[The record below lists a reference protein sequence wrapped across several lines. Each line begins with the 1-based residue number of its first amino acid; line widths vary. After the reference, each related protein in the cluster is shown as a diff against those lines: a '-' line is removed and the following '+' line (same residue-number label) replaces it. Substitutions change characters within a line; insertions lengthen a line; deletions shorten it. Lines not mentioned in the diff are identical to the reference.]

1 MAHSSQHHPY
11 YNDSPAAAYHP
22 PPPDPSH
29 RFSSSSAASDYYMQH
44 QQHNQQQQHQQP
56 ASPTSSSGGTT
67 LAQGPLQLT
76 PHPDEHP
83 ASSYFPGH
91 MSAPTSPIS
100 PQNQLLIDA
109 AEAALRSLS
118 DVAAEQ
124 ENWKP
129 VLTHRTGAVV
139 YRTNKVP
146 KGQIAVFKGVAVI
159 HGFTPDA
166 IFPLIKNRQ
175 LWDNWYLDGHVVDHV
190 NENISLSYMVM
201 KPQTALSAAVATTR
215 DLALVDRTAFSPST
229 GTIAYASTSVD
240 TAKIPKHPGRVRALL
255 KLNGWVL
262 EPQIAADG
270 RSLGTKISYYIQ
282 TDVGGM
288 LPGSVVKRYLARRAL
303 VVVGVEDYL
312 RKHGAPP
319 PSGEADSAFLR
330 RATMLINP
338 NDESYMHY
346 GSDRTSSFNGS
357 KRGTLMSEAVIH
369 DPQDFRRGSV
379 DPRRPSLSEQFAPN
393 YQQPTHEYSSQYA
406 LQHQQPPQQF
416 QQPLPQHQ
424 QPQYAA
430 QGQLPAT
437 EDNLAHAET
446 ESLSDMVTI
455 DEVSDDENSRSS
467 VARSSVAPRSPSPP
481 TTDIPASDD
490 AEPASLT
497 PTSPVAS
504 PVVAEKV
511 EIVKEE
517 EPASTNPHHDSAAL
531 SLRLLRG
538 LESKESGWA
547 FHSES
552 SGVTISQKLVTGAPM
567 PMVRGDAIL
576 RGPHGATAQQI
587 LSVVKSSSARKVWDG
602 RFEDGHALVNYNL
615 DESLVMS
622 QQKGTF
628 PVSGRDFVTANMTH
642 YDDDGTIYFTA
653 TSVVDR
659 SAPVDTKR
667 VRAHLTVA
675 GWIIKPVPE
684 GVAVT
689 YIVQVDIKGSVPSS
703 IIKVI
708 QTQTPLCI
716 AEVFKFLRQK
726 HYVPFVIRNIPGVD
740 PGRAL
745 PLRSEQFEQKDGSY
759 AIEYK
764 RTGTRGRAVVLA
776 LPRAAYGPGA
786 QVTVTPRDAV
796 VVIRD
801 REEMFE
807 KVDGVAS
814 RADSV
819 LLEVTVADGASGDV
833 DVALSVRPAKSG
845 WTVNGRPLE
854 QFVAEPKVITPA
866 VAAVVAAPTAV
877 PASVKTVVMP
887 ATPEVPPAAESAKS
901 TPVARAATATTPVKT
916 ERPAPMV
923 RAATTVASAPAAPA
937 PAGPL
942 PVVPRP
948 TYVPHRHTE
957 SGVKALKYLKTLT
970 TSDAW
975 KHHSDQHG
983 VSISTIDEPGSTMPI
998 VRGDATFP
1006 AEFSVD
1012 DVISVIRCNGARK
1025 IWDARFEDGETV
1037 EWLNPNE
1044 LVFKSQ
1050 QKGQFPVSGRDFAGL
1065 QVTIFDARSATTY
1078 VVATSVVDALA
1089 PVDPKRVRAE
1099 LTVAGWIVKPAPEGG
1114 VAVTYVVKV
1123 DPRGS
1128 IPGAI
1133 VKAVSIQTPLCV
1145 AEILKYLRAN
1155 GAPPAVK
1162 VLGNTGE
1169 GIKVVVTRDAFDP
1182 RSSTYDIGYGITAD
1196 REVLGNGITTTT
1208 TKTAGLVEVT
1218 IDPRTYPAGADVHI
1232 SAAAELIAVKST
1244 PDRRFLRLYVDA
1256 YKLLTTADGKAVV
1269 DVKLTKRKGQG
1280 PVVFTANGAP
1290 VAADDSAA
1298 VMVAVKKIVQP
1309 TTTNGVPVQHAPAA
1323 VAQAATARSVATAVV
1338 STPAAAVHHQPQLVK
1353 RRAPSV
1359 SAPTAPL
1366 PPIPTSAAVPSSN
1379 TTTVA
1384 PISLSHAAKA
1394 DSNAAAASP
1403 AVTYLLALLSML
1415 LRLLRPIL
1423 APNEPAQ
1430 LPSATDPLDIRAAL
1444 HGAEPARVV
1453 IAAVVGAALSLLIVR
1468 WTLATLGRA
1477 VSAVFGIF
1485 SLGQWGVVALAALL
1499 AAAYA
1504 KEKMDAGKKKEE

>member
-1 MAHSSQHHPY
+1 MAHNHPY
-11 YNDSPAAAYHP
+11 YNDSPAAAYHAP

-29 RFSSSSAASDYYMQH
+29 RFSSSTAASDYYMQH
-44 QQHNQQQQHQQP
+44 QQQHHHQQQQHQQP

-83 ASSYFPGH
+83 ASSYFSGH
-91 MSAPTSPIS
+91 MSAAAAPIS

-319 PSGEADSAFLR
+319 PSGEADSAFLK

-338 NDESYMHY
+338 NDESFMHY
-346 GSDRTSSFNGS
+346 GSDRSSSFNGS
-357 KRGTLMSEAVIH
+357 KRGTLMSDAVIH

-393 YQQPTHEYSSQYA
+393 YQQPAHEYSSQYA

-416 QQPLPQHQ
+416 QQPPPLHQ
-424 QPQYAA
+424 QPPFAA
-430 QGQLPAT
+430 QGQLPAM

-481 TTDIPASDD
+481 TTDIPASED
-490 AEPASLT
+490 ADRASMA
-497 PTSPVAS
+497 PTSPAS

-511 EIVKEE
+511 EVVKEE

-602 RFEDGHALVNYNL
+602 RFEDGNALVNYNL

-642 YDDDGTIYFTA
+642 YDEDGTIYFTA

-740 PGRAL
+740 PGRSL
-745 PLRSEQFEQKDGSY
+745 PLRSEQFDQKDGSY

-776 LPRAAYGPGA
+776 LPRPAYGPGA

-796 VVIRD
+796 VVTRD

-819 LLEVTVADGASGDV
+819 LLEVTVADSASGDV
-833 DVALSVRPAKSG
+833 DVALSVKPAKSG
-845 WTVNGRPLE
+845 WTINGRLLE
-854 QFVAEPKVITPA
+854 QFVAEPKVIVPA
-866 VAAVVAAPTAV
+866 VAAAAAAPPSAV
-877 PASVKTVVMP
+877 PASVKAVVTP
-887 ATPEVPPAAESAKS
+887 VTPEAAPAAEPVKSA
-901 TPVARAATATTPVKT
+901 PVARAATASAPAKT
-916 ERPAPMV
+916 ERHAPMV
-923 RAATTVASAPAAPA
+923 RAATTIAAAPAAPA

-975 KHHSDQHG
+975 KHHSDQQG
-983 VSISTIDEPGSTMPI
+983 VSISTIDEPSSTMPI

-1145 AEILKYLRAN
+1145 AEVLKYLRAN

-1182 RSSTYDIGYGITAD
+1182 RSATYEIGYGIMAD
-1196 REVLGNGITTTT
+1196 KDVLGNGLTATM

-1218 IDPRTYPAGADVHI
+1218 MDPRTYPAGADVHI
-1232 SAAAELIAVKST
+1232 SVAADLIAVKST

-1256 YKLLTTADGKAVV
+1256 SKLLTTADWKAVV
-1269 DVKLTKRKGQG
+1269 DVKMTKRKGQG
-1280 PVVFTANGAP
+1280 PMVFTANGAP

-1298 VMVAVKKIVQP
+1298 LMVAVKKVVQP
-1309 TTTNGVPVQHAPAA
+1309 TSNGVPVQHAPAA
-1323 VAQAATARSVATAVV
+1323 VAQAATARSVAAAVV
-1338 STPAAAVHHQPQLVK
+1338 PTPAAAAVHHQPQVVK
-1353 RRAPSV
+1353 RRAPSM

-1366 PPIPTSAAVPSSN
+1366 PPLPASAAVSPM

-1384 PISLSHAAKA
+1384 PISSSSHIVKA
-1394 DSNAAAASP
+1394 DSDAAPASP
-1403 AVTYLLALLSML
+1403 AVTYLLAMLSML

-1468 WTLATLGRA
+1468 WTLATLARA

-1504 KEKMDAGKKKEE
+1504 KEKMDAGKKKDE

>member
-1 MAHSSQHHPY
+1 
-11 YNDSPAAAYHP
+11 
-22 PPPDPSH
+22 
-29 RFSSSSAASDYYMQH
+29 
-44 QQHNQQQQHQQP
+44 
-56 ASPTSSSGGTT
+56 
-67 LAQGPLQLT
+67 
-76 PHPDEHP
+76 
-83 ASSYFPGH
+83 

-201 KPQTALSAAVATTR
+201 KPQTALTR

-357 KRGTLMSEAVIH
+357 KRGTLMS
-369 DPQDFRRGSV
+369 D
-379 DPRRPSLSEQFAPN
+379 
-393 YQQPTHEYSSQYA
+393 
-406 LQHQQPPQQF
+406 
-416 QQPLPQHQ
+416 
-424 QPQYAA
+424 
-430 QGQLPAT
+430 
-437 EDNLAHAET
+437 
-446 ESLSDMVTI
+446 
-455 DEVSDDENSRSS
+455 
-467 VARSSVAPRSPSPP
+467 
-481 TTDIPASDD
+481 AS
-490 AEPASLT
+490 A
-497 PTSPVAS
+497 
-504 PVVAEKV
+504 
-511 EIVKEE
+511 
-517 EPASTNPHHDSAAL
+517 
-531 SLRLLRG
+531 
-538 LESKESGWA
+538 
-547 FHSES
+547 
-552 SGVTISQKLVTGAPM
+552 
-567 PMVRGDAIL
+567 
-576 RGPHGATAQQI
+576 
-587 LSVVKSSSARKVWDG
+587 
-602 RFEDGHALVNYNL
+602 
-615 DESLVMS
+615 
-622 QQKGTF
+622 
-628 PVSGRDFVTANMTH
+628 
-642 YDDDGTIYFTA
+642 
-653 TSVVDR
+653 
-659 SAPVDTKR
+659 
-667 VRAHLTVA
+667 
-675 GWIIKPVPE
+675 
-684 GVAVT
+684 
-689 YIVQVDIKGSVPSS
+689 
-703 IIKVI
+703 
-708 QTQTPLCI
+708 
-716 AEVFKFLRQK
+716 
-726 HYVPFVIRNIPGVD
+726 
-740 PGRAL
+740 
-745 PLRSEQFEQKDGSY
+745 
-759 AIEYK
+759 
-764 RTGTRGRAVVLA
+764 
-776 LPRAAYGPGA
+776 
-786 QVTVTPRDAV
+786 
-796 VVIRD
+796 
-801 REEMFE
+801 
-807 KVDGVAS
+807 
-814 RADSV
+814 
-819 LLEVTVADGASGDV
+819 
-833 DVALSVRPAKSG
+833 
-845 WTVNGRPLE
+845 
-854 QFVAEPKVITPA
+854 
-866 VAAVVAAPTAV
+866 
-877 PASVKTVVMP
+877 
-887 ATPEVPPAAESAKS
+887 
-901 TPVARAATATTPVKT
+901 PVARAATATTPAKT

-923 RAATTVASAPAAPA
+923 RAATTIASAPAAPA

-1025 IWDARFEDGETV
+1025 IWDARFEHGETV

-1145 AEILKYLRAN
+1145 AEVLKYLRAN

-1162 VLGNTGE
+1162 
-1169 GIKVVVTRDAFDP
+1169 
-1182 RSSTYDIGYGITAD
+1182 
-1196 REVLGNGITTTT
+1196 
-1208 TKTAGLVEVT
+1208 
-1218 IDPRTYPAGADVHI
+1218 
-1232 SAAAELIAVKST
+1232 
-1244 PDRRFLRLYVDA
+1244 
-1256 YKLLTTADGKAVV
+1256 
-1269 DVKLTKRKGQG
+1269 
-1280 PVVFTANGAP
+1280 
-1290 VAADDSAA
+1290 
-1298 VMVAVKKIVQP
+1298 
-1309 TTTNGVPVQHAPAA
+1309 
-1323 VAQAATARSVATAVV
+1323 
-1338 STPAAAVHHQPQLVK
+1338 
-1353 RRAPSV
+1353 
-1359 SAPTAPL
+1359 
-1366 PPIPTSAAVPSSN
+1366 
-1379 TTTVA
+1379 
-1384 PISLSHAAKA
+1384 
-1394 DSNAAAASP
+1394 
-1403 AVTYLLALLSML
+1403 
-1415 LRLLRPIL
+1415 
-1423 APNEPAQ
+1423 
-1430 LPSATDPLDIRAAL
+1430 
-1444 HGAEPARVV
+1444 
-1453 IAAVVGAALSLLIVR
+1453 
-1468 WTLATLGRA
+1468 
-1477 VSAVFGIF
+1477 
-1485 SLGQWGVVALAALL
+1485 
-1499 AAAYA
+1499 
-1504 KEKMDAGKKKEE
+1504 